1 MSKPILDEEARLR
14 PEAAEDL
21 LKVASVIAC
30 ECPRH
35 LVELLN
41 QVRKFKEYE
50 RSCQVTQ
57 AKDREIHEWLEGAA
71 DNLDRMIS
79 ATISQLARMEG
90 MIDEENRIVPLGT
103 AR

>member
-1 MSKPILDEEARLR
+1 MSLPILDDESRLR
-14 PEAAEDL
+14 PEAAQDL
-21 LKVASVIAC
+21 LNYASVIAC

-35 LVELLN
+35 LIDILTE
-41 QVRKFKEYE
+41 VRKFKEYE
-50 RSCQVTQ
+50 RGCQVTQ

-90 MIDEENRIVPLGT
+90 MVDEENRIVPLGT
-103 AR
+103 AK